1 MHMEFLDQY
10 KSIILIWCALGLGAG
25 VIAKYLLPGKDKGG
39 LISTALLGIGGS
51 FLGGF
56 IGNYFNI
63 GGANLTSGISIV
75 TIITAIAGAFVLLIC
90 FRVLRFLI

>member
-1 MHMEFLDQY
+1 MEFLEQY
-10 KSIILIWCALGLGAG
+10 KTVILIWCALGLGAG

-39 LISTALLGIGGS
+39 LISTILLGIGGS

-63 GGANLTSGISIV
+63 GGANITTGINVITV
-75 TIITAIAGAFVLLIC
+75 ITAIAGAFVLLIF
-90 FRVLRFLI
+90 FRVLKFLI

>member
-1 MHMEFLDQY
+1 MEFISQY
-10 KSIILIWCALGLGAG
+10 QNIIIIWCLLGLGAG
-25 VIAKYLLPGKDKGG
+25 IAAKFLLPGKDKGG
-39 LISTALLGIGGS
+39 LISTILLGIGGS

-63 GGANLTSGISIV
+63 GGANITSGINIV
-75 TIITAIAGAFVLLIC
+75 TVVTAIAGAFVLLIF